1 MPRKKS
7 SAEIWPTIRRFL
19 PMLWVYWPKLLV
31 IFALLLAV
39 SGLDLLRPYLIGRIV
54 DLASRQAAW
63 NTVAWILVVFFIV
76 IVARSI
82 LLLARNFLTQR
93 TGMRLTCDMRV
104 NVFRHLQS
112 LSIRFYD
119 ARHTGKIVGRVS
131 TDTGAMHAMVTGAT
145 VNLIGDIV
153 TIVAALFV
161 LLSANVSL
169 AILTYAIL
177 PFFVANYRWH
187 RRRLRVESRR
197 HRRNWDHVLSFLH
210 ERIASTRLVRAFAT
224 EGAEVETFRQRIEA
238 DYENYTRVTWRNTLL
253 SAGADFLSG
262 LGVFAVLGYG
272 AWLVMHP
279 ETGFTIG
286 QLTAFLFY
294 LGLLYTPITRIVESN
309 AVIQHAVTALEKIFA
324 LLDTQPHIPENDSLP
339 ALTDVEGRVTFD
351 HVYFAYRPQ
360 HTTLHD
366 IDFNVA
372 PGETLAL
379 VGPSGSGKTTI
390 ITLLARFYDP
400 TDGRILVDGRD
411 IREFNVQ
418 SLRRQV
424 GIVMQDN
431 ILFSGTIADNIR
443 YGRPDATHTEML
455 AAAEAAHADE
465 FISKLP
471 QGYETWLGE
480 RGVQLSGGQR
490 QRIAI
495 ARVIL
500 KDPCILILDEATS
513 ALDTESERLV
523 QQALETL
530 MKRRTC
536 IVIAHRLSTII
547 NADKILV
554 LQNGRVVESGRH
566 VELLQTNGLFRH
578 LYDLQFAR
586 TKPDEA
592 IQDCPLPNP
601 GL

>member
-131 TDTGAMHAMVTGAT
+131 TDTAAMHAMVTGAT

-153 TIVAALFV
+153 TIVAVLFV

-253 SAGADFLSG
+253 AVGADFLSG

-309 AVIQHAVTALEKIFA
+309 AVIQQAVTSLEKIFA

-339 ALTDVEGRVTFD
+339 ALTDVEGRVAFD
-351 HVYFAYRPQ
+351 HVHFAYRPQ

-443 YGRPDATHTEML
+443 YGRPDATHAEML

-554 LQNGRVVESGRH
+554 LQNGRVVESGLH
-566 VELLQTNGLFRH
+566 IELLQTNGLFRH